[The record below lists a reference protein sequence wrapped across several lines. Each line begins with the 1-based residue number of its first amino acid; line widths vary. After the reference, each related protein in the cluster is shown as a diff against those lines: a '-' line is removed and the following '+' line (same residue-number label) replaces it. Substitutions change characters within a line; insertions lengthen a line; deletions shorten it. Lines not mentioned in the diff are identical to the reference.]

1 MIDKT
6 SFRRVSFKAHST
18 LFKEGDP
25 ADAAYLL
32 SDGLVVIIKGRDRL
46 KLATLGE
53 GEVVGEM
60 ALFDDRP
67 RMATALAVKDTE
79 AWEIPREAFGTRLE
93 TLDPTMRQL
102 FAIFLKRVRDMT
114 DEFMHKKKG
123 ADDWL
128 S

>member
-1 MIDKT
+1 MIDET
-6 SFRRVSFKAHST
+6 SFRRVTVKAHST
-18 LFKEGDP
+18 LFEEGDS

-32 SDGLVVIIKGRDRL
+32 IDGLVVIIKGRDRL

-67 RMATALAVKDTE
+67 RMATALAVKDTV
-79 AWEIPREAFGTRLE
+79 AWEIPREAFDGRLE
-93 TLDPTMRQL
+93 SLDPAMRRL
-102 FAIFLKRVRDMT
+102 FAIFLKRIRDMT
-114 DEFMHKKKG
+114 DEFMRKKG
-123 ADDWL
+123 AADWL

>member
-1 MIDKT
+1 MNDET
-6 SFRRVSFKAHST
+6 SFRHVTFKAHST
-18 LFKEGDP
+18 LFEEGDP

-32 SDGLVVIIKGRDRL
+32 TSGLVVIIRGRDRL

-53 GEVVGEM
+53 GEVVGEL

-79 AWEIPREAFGTRLE
+79 AWEIPRAAFNGRVE
-93 TLDPTMRQL
+93 TLDPVVRRL

-114 DEFMHKKKG
+114 DEFMRKKG
-123 ADDWL
+123 AADWL
-128 S
+128 P